1 MRGDNPAARAMSVL
15 AQTLREEGM
24 PPAFVQMALRAV
36 FLREHEAV
44 LAGLL
49 HGEREARP
57 LAEIPT
63 DKADMLRP
71 MAETLAMIDGNAFF
85 GHRYAD
91 ADGVEREWWEQY
103 VPEAEA
109 IFDAN
114 NAGEGGGWAGLASFA
129 RRD

>member
-1 MRGDNPAARAMSVL
+1 MSLPGEMRGDTPAARAMSVL
-15 AQTLREEGM
+15 AQ
-24 PPAFVQMALRAV
+24 
-36 FLREHEAV
+36 AV

-49 HGEREARP
+49 YGEREARP
-57 LAEIPT
+57 LAEIPP

-91 ADGVEREWWEQY
+91 A
-103 VPEAEA
+103 
-109 IFDAN
+109 N